1 LEDTVKV
8 TKTENEEKRILL
20 DDANTEVKNLKADF
34 DQQKSNFN
42 EEKSALVDAVKVA
55 NAGNEVNCQFLE
67 QANTRL
73 TELKANFDQQKSILD
88 KDKLSPI
95 GGCG

>member
-1 LEDTVKV
+1 
-8 TKTENEEKRILL
+8 
-20 DDANTEVKNLKADF
+20 
-34 DQQKSNFN
+34 
-42 EEKSALVDAVKVA
+42 VDAVKVA